1 FPDANVRAALRVE
14 IRDRLVPETAPAPG
28 DFALVSV
35 ACAGDDAEL
44 LIVRQ
49 AAGSPVRRLV
59 PLRDVA
65 PDARPRAVA
74 IAVAEL
80 LRVDLAR
87 NEPPPPPVPLAIP
100 RKVFFA
106 FDGTPFVVGRYFTG
120 TKTRWFSGSQVRVS
134 LDSATDPAGGRRWG
148 WGLALVFD
156 VDNPGTGPTAAAVG
170 AAALI
175 RRAGAVITWEL
186 GLGGRIGEALDDSL
200 NASPRSAHF
209 YGPFGSLA
217 AQAQSWG
224 RLFSRFAVEGGIDSG
239 PLGGGW
245 ARLILSAGVH
255 F

>member
-1 FPDANVRAALRVE
+1 LRVE
-14 IRDRLVPETAPAPG
+14 IRDRLVPEAAPAPP

-49 AAGSPVRRLV
+49 GVGAPVRRLV
-59 PLRDVA
+59 PLRDVV

-74 IAVAEL
+74 IAIAEL

-87 NEPPPPPVPLAIP
+87 NEPPPPPVPAAVP

-106 FDGTPFVVGRYFTG
+106 IDGTPFVIGRYFTG
-120 TKTRWFSGSQVRVS
+120 TEKRWFTGSQLRV
-134 LDSATDPAGGRRWG
+134 LLGSATNPDGGRRWG

-156 VDNPGTGPTAAAVG
+156 GDDPGSPGVTGVAAGAV
-170 AAALI
+170 ALI
-175 RRAGAVITWEL
+175 RRAGALVTWEL
-186 GLGGRIGEALDDSL
+186 GLGARIGDASDDTI

-217 AQAQSWG
+217 VEAQSYG
-224 RLFSRFAVEGGIDSG
+224 RLFSRFAVEGGNDSG

-245 ARLILSAGVH
+245 ARMILSAGFH
-255 F
+255 L